1 MPVTIIFIR
10 DMVRD
15 QGNILRT
22 PRPRLRVPA
31 LLLAVLLAGACAGG
45 GGEDTAAIPPT
56 DGAPAPAAPATPVEG
71 DSAVVPPADEARP
84 EPVAGASW
92 TASAKRSDAAIT
104 GAAVL
109 RAMRTARHDG
119 FDRIVLEF
127 EGDAVPGHRI
137 SFIEPPAQQCGSG
150 DPVTVAGAA
159 VLMIA
164 VEPAY
169 AHTEAGEPT
178 VRERSRT
185 PGLPALVGLK
195 LICDF
200 EAVVELVA
208 GLSSRTQ
215 YRVFTLGAPARIV
228 IDVMH
233 PASS

>member
-1 MPVTIIFIR
+1 
-10 DMVRD
+10 MVRD

-22 PRPRLRVPA
+22 PRRRVRVPA

-45 GGEDTAAIPPT
+45 GEDTAAVPPAA
-56 DGAPAPAAPATPVEG
+56 DGAPAPAAPTTPAAG
-71 DSAVVPPADEARP
+71 DSVVAPNADEALP
-84 EPVAGASW
+84 EPVSGASW
-92 TASAKRSDAAIT
+92 TASATRSGSGIT

-150 DPVTVAGAA
+150 NPVTVAGAS
-159 VLMIA
+159 VLLIA

-185 PGLPALVGLK
+185 PGLPALVGLT

-215 YRVFTLGAPARIV
+215 YRVFTLDSPARIV
-228 IDVMH
+228 IDVLH